1 MNDSIKSVDLELPA
15 LTPAAELPQSAGVAR
30 DSLSD
35 IFKRLAY
42 VQLPSRFHTVAQL
55 GFPLA
60 YQMWNWG
67 WHRTAGWLTVIAL
80 FSLWALAEQHL
91 TGRADSEIHPVAKN
105 STNLTGWRLVR
116 GLSATAGSLI
126 TLTLVLEGFAQLLSH
141 AFKCP
146 GCAG

>member
-1 MNDSIKSVDLELPA
+1 MNDSISPVDLDATVPA
-15 LTPAAELPQSAGVAR
+15 VADLPQSGGIAR

-35 IFKRLAY
+35 LFKRLAY
-42 VQLPSRFHTVAQL
+42 VQLPSRFHTATQL

-60 YQMWNWG
+60 YQLWSWG
-67 WHRTAGWLTVIAL
+67 WHRTAGWLAAIAL

-91 TGRADSEIHPVAKN
+91 TGRADSEVHPVPESSKRLA
-105 STNLTGWRLVR
+105 GWRLVR
-116 GLSATAGSLI
+116 GVSATAGSLI
-126 TLTLVLEGFAQLLSH
+126 TLTLVLEAFAQLLSH

>member
-1 MNDSIKSVDLELPA
+1 MTTISEMPRPSEI
-15 LTPAAELPQSAGVAR
+15 AR

-35 IFKRLAY
+35 LLRRLAY

-60 YQMWNWG
+60 YQVWTWG
-67 WHRTAGWLTVIAL
+67 WHRTAGWLTAIAL

-91 TGRADSEIHPVAKN
+91 TGRADSEIRPVSGDSKKLA
-105 STNLTGWRLVR
+105 GWRLLR
-116 GLSATAGSLI
+116 RASAAAGSL
-126 TLTLVLEGFAQLLSH
+126 LALALVLEGFAQIMSH